1 MQICPK
7 EKPPLTKKPLK
18 LLIFLTENLYT
29 DRKVDHSY
37 TFDSAVFFFPGVKQ
51 PQQLL
56 QCKTGR
62 KLRLYYTF
70 RVVSNNSKSKIR
82 FLVTF

>member
-37 TFDSAVFFFPGVKQ
+37 TFDSAVFFFSWR
-51 PQQLL
+51 
-56 QCKTGR
+56 KT
-62 KLRLYYTF
+62 TTTT
-70 RVVSNNSKSKIR
+70 I
-82 FLVTF
+82 TM